1 MLSVA
6 SIKSASGAASYFA
19 KDDYYTAEHS
29 SEATLWGGVGAAE
42 IGLKGEVT
50 KEAFEKILNGELPS
64 GEKVGQVQNR
74 QHGVDLT
81 FSMPKSASILAYV
94 TGDTRILAAHM
105 NAVKTTMAWVEK
117 TFAEGRTYD
126 RSKAGDAVR
135 TGNLVYAMFQ
145 HDTSRA
151 LDPQGHIHVLVANMT
166 KMANGAWQALH
177 NGQLWKN
184 NTTIGSAYHA
194 NYRAELA
201 KIGFET
207 TIPGKHGMFE
217 ISGVPKK
224 VIETFSQRSTDIRA
238 KAAELGI
245 TNPKALDRIT
255 TNTRD
260 AKLNVEDRDALRE
273 AWRARAADLGFDGKA
288 LVEAAKARASGA
300 ALDSKPGTLERI
312 RETLASIREIL
323 GAAFRPNDPLVTSG
337 SERLRTS
344 LVRLNSQHDVASER
358 LRISPVELR
367 AQHAVASAIRIHA
380 QREAAF
386 SIPDV
391 VKTALDRDLKGV
403 TPEHVDRRISELI
416 RGGQLIPGKQ
426 DRIDG
431 VVTHVT
437 TPEALATERGIL
449 AEIERGRG
457 QGRVIVSP
465 SNVIERLHA
474 ASGDK
479 VLNTGQMAAAVMALT
494 STDRIV
500 AVQGVSGAG
509 KSTMLSSVARNVE
522 QEGGKIIGL
531 ALMKATA
538 DRLGAEA
545 GIESRTVSSFV
556 HSYARHALAGTG
568 AGYDGARNELA
579 GTTIVLDEASMV
591 GSDQMKH
598 LVGIAN
604 ALGVDRFLMV
614 GDRQQIAAVDAGKA
628 FSLAQAGGITMARMD
643 ENLRQR
649 TEQLRTVAAL
659 SNRGAVREAMA
670 VLGNKVVARPDH
682 ARAAADYWLKLPQ
695 EEREKAAVLSSGR
708 VARAKINVL
717 IQEGLSAEGTL
728 KGDPLPVGVLD
739 KVNIT
744 REELRYPQAYQA
756 KFPAQL
762 VVDLR
767 FPIRELGLPRGTF
780 DVIGVT
786 DKGHVQV
793 QIGNKVKTFDPQKLS
808 PLDKTDAMQL
818 AQREEIKLHE
828 GDKIRWTQNDKDR
841 GLNNNDIARVVSV
854 DPSGIK
860 VEAIDGR
867 IHELKAGDPMM
878 ERINLAYALNA
889 NAAQG
894 ISIEK
899 DVLAMSYKEINLS
912 NQRLFNVLVTRARD
926 DLILFTDNRDKLTQ
940 AIERNEGNKTSALET
955 TGELSIDPGRGSIS
969 DNGASPGATGSQPGM
984 DSSGS
989 FNPSLP
995 PELDRGPEKLGGEKA
1010 GSAASPA
1017 MNSTTT
1023 APDFKNDPTLSAA
1036 SLRIG
1041 VEPPAIELPFPEKD
1055 IGLEL

>member
-166 KMANGAWQALH
+166 KMANGVWQALH

-207 TIPGKHGMFE
+207 TVSGKHGMFE

-273 AWRARAADLGFDGKA
+273 AWRARAAELGFDGKA

-300 ALDSKPGTLERI
+300 ALDSKPGTMERI
-312 RETLASIREIL
+312 RETLVGIRETL
-323 GAAFRPNDPLVTSG
+323 GDAFRPNDPLIASG
-337 SERLRTS
+337 L
-344 LVRLNSQHDVASER
+344 ER
-358 LRISPVELR
+358 LRISPVDLR

-403 TPEHVDRRISELI
+403 TPEHVDRRVSELI
-416 RGGQLIPGKQ
+416 RAGQLIPGKQ

-465 SNVIERLHA
+465 ETVIARLHA

-479 VLNTGQMAAAVMALT
+479 ELNAGQMAAATMALT
-494 STDRIV
+494 SSDRIV

-509 KSTMLSSVARNVE
+509 KSTMLASVSRNVE
-522 QEGGKIIGL
+522 QEGGKVVGL
-531 ALMKATA
+531 ALMKATS

-556 HSYARHALAGTG
+556 HSYARHALAGKG

-579 GTTIVLDEASMV
+579 GTTIILDEASMV

-604 ALGVDRFLMV
+604 ALGVDRFLMI
-614 GDRQQIAAVDAGKA
+614 GDRQQITAVDAGKA
-628 FSLAQAGGITMARMD
+628 FALAQAGGITMARMD

-659 SNRGAVREAMA
+659 TNRGAVREAMA
-670 VLGNKVVARPDH
+670 MLGNKVTANPAHV
-682 ARAAADYWLKLPQ
+682 
-695 EEREKAAVLSSGR
+695 KAASEHWLGLIPEQRASTAMFSSGR
-708 VARAKINVL
+708 VARAELNVR
-717 IQEGLSAEGTL
+717 IQEGLAAEGTL
-728 KGDPLPVGVLD
+728 KGEGVKIDVLD
-739 KVNIT
+739 KVNLT

-756 KFPAQL
+756 KFEARL

-767 FPIRELGLPRGTF
+767 FAIRELGLPRGTF

-793 QIGNKVKTFDPQKLS
+793 QIGNKVKTFDPQKIS

-841 GLNNNDIARVVSV
+841 GLNNNDIARVMSV

-860 VEAIDGR
+860 VEASDGR
-867 IHELKAGDPMM
+867 VHELKAGDPMM
-878 ERINLAYALNA
+878 ERISLAYALNMH
-889 NAAQG
+889 AAQG
-894 ISIEK
+894 ITADNAIA
-899 DVLAMSYKEINLS
+899 VMSHKESNLS
-912 NQRLFNVLVTRARD
+912 NQRLFNVTVTRVRD
-926 DLILFTDNRDKLTQ
+926 DIQLFTDNREKLTQ

-969 DNGASPGATGSQPGM
+969 DNGTSPGATGSQAGM

-1010 GSAASPA
+1010 GSVASPA
-1017 MNSTTT
+1017 MSSTTT

>member
-6 SIKSASGAASYFA
+6 SVKSASGAASYFA

-29 SEATLWGGVGAAE
+29 SEATLWGGIGAAE
-42 IGLKGEVT
+42 LGLKGEVT
-50 KEAFEKILNGELPS
+50 KEAFEKILNGEMPS

-94 TGDTRILAAHM
+94 PGDTRILAAHM
-105 NAVKTTMAWVEK
+105 NAIKTTMGWVEK

-126 RSKAGDAVR
+126 RSKSGDAVR

-151 LDPQGHIHVLVANMT
+151 LDPQGHMHVIVANMT
-166 KMANGAWQALH
+166 KMANGVWQALH

-194 NYRAELA
+194 NFRAELG
-201 KIGFET
+201 KIGYET
-207 TIPGKHGMFE
+207 TVSGKHGQFE
-217 ISGVPKK
+217 INGVAKK
-224 VIETFSQRSTDIRA
+224 VIEAFSQRSTDIRA

-245 TNPKALDRIT
+245 TNPKQIDRIT

-260 AKLNVEDRDALRE
+260 AKLNVEDRQVLRD
-273 AWRARAADLGFDGKA
+273 AWRDRATALGFDGKD
-288 LVEAAKARASGA
+288 LVEAAKARAAGNA
-300 ALDSKPGTLERI
+300 IDSKPGTLERI
-312 RETLASIREIL
+312 RDTLDGIREAL
-323 GAAFRPNDPLVTSG
+323 GDAFRPTDPLIARGV
-337 SERLRTS
+337 
-344 LVRLNSQHDVASER
+344 ER
-358 LRISPVELR
+358 LRISPVDLR

-391 VKTALDRDLKGV
+391 VKTALDRGLKGV
-403 TPEHVDRRISELI
+403 TPDHIDRRVSELI
-416 RGGQLIPGKQ
+416 RAEQLIPGKQ

-457 QGRVIVSP
+457 QGRIIVSP
-465 SNVIERLHA
+465 ETVIARLNA

-479 VLNTGQMAAAVMALT
+479 ELNSGQMAAATMALI
-494 STDRIV
+494 SSDRIV

-509 KSTMLSSVARNVE
+509 KSTMLSSVSRNVE
-522 QEGGKIIGL
+522 QEGGKVVGL

-538 DRLGAEA
+538 GRLGADA
-545 GIESRTVSSFV
+545 GIETRTVSSFV
-556 HSYARHALAGTG
+556 HSYARHALAGKG

-579 GTTIVLDEASMV
+579 GTTLILDEASMV

-604 ALGVDRFLMV
+604 ALGVDRFLLI
-614 GDRQQIAAVDAGKA
+614 GDRQQITAVDAGKA
-628 FSLAQAGGITMARMD
+628 FALAQAGGITMARMD

-659 SNRGAVREAMA
+659 TNRGAVREAMA
-670 VLGNKVVARPDH
+670 VLGNKVTANPEHVKAASEHWLGLTPEQ
-682 ARAAADYWLKLPQ
+682 RAATAMF
-695 EEREKAAVLSSGR
+695 SSGR
-708 VARAKINVL
+708 VARAELNVR
-717 IQEGLSAEGTL
+717 IQEGLAAEGTL
-728 KGDPLPVGVLD
+728 KGDGVAIGVLD

-744 REELRYPQAYQA
+744 REELRYPQAYEA
-756 KFPAQL
+756 KGDARL
-762 VVDLR
+762 AIDLR
-767 FPIRELGLPRGTF
+767 HAIRELGLPRGTF
-780 DVIGVT
+780 DVIGV
-786 DKGHVQV
+786 DAKGRVQV
-793 QIGNKVKTFDPQKLS
+793 QIGTKVHTFDPQKIS

-841 GLNNNDIARVVSV
+841 GLNNNDIARVLAA
-854 DPSGIK
+854 DKSGIK
-860 VEAIDGR
+860 VEASDGR
-867 IHELKAGDPMM
+867 IHDLKAGDPMI
-878 ERINLAYALNA
+878 ERISLAYALNMH
-889 NAAQG
+889 AAQG
-894 ISIEK
+894 ITADNAIA
-899 DVLAMSYKEINLS
+899 VMSHKESNLS
-912 NQRLFNVLVTRARD
+912 NQRLFNVTVTRVRD
-926 DLILFTDNRDKLTQ
+926 DIQLFTDNREKLTE

-955 TGELSIDPGRGSIS
+955 TGELSIDPAKGSLA
-969 DNGASPGATGSQPGM
+969 DNATTSGLGGSRAGV
-984 DSSGS
+984 DTSGS
-989 FNPSLP
+989 FNPTLP
-995 PELDRGPEKLGGEKA
+995 PDLDRGPQKIGGEKA
-1010 GSAASPA
+1010 GSIEPTAS
-1017 MNSTTT
+1017 SRT
-1023 APDFKNDPTLSAA
+1023 PDFKSDPALSAA
-1036 SLRIG
+1036 SLRVG

>member
-1 MLSVA
+1 M
-6 SIKSASGAASYFA
+6 
-19 KDDYYTAEHS
+19 
-29 SEATLWGGVGAAE
+29 
-42 IGLKGEVT
+42 
-50 KEAFEKILNGELPS
+50 PS
-64 GEKVGQVQNR
+64 GEKVAPGENR
-74 QHGVDLT
+74 RLGVDLT

-94 TGDTRILAAHM
+94 AGDTRILVAHM
-105 NAVKTTMAWVEK
+105 NAVRATMSWAEK

-126 RSKAGDAVR
+126 RSKSGDAVR

-151 LDPQGHIHVLVANMT
+151 LDPQGHIHVIVANMT
-166 KMANGAWQALH
+166 KMANGVWQALH
-177 NGQLWKN
+177 NQQLWKN

-194 NYRAELA
+194 NFRAELG

-207 TIPGKHGMFE
+207 AVSGKHGMFE
-217 ISGVPKK
+217 IKGVPTKA
-224 VIETFSQRSTDIRA
+224 IDTFSQRRADILETAQRLGF
-238 KAAELGI
+238 KSAEALRKI
-245 TNPKALDRIT
+245 TN
-255 TNTRD
+255 NTRD
-260 AKLNVEDRDALRE
+260 PKLNVEDREALRE
-273 AWRARAADLGFDGKA
+273 AWRERAAAIGFDGKA
-288 LVEAAKARASGA
+288 LVEEAKARANGYA
-300 ALDSKPGTLERI
+300 IDGRPGTMERI
-312 RETLASIREIL
+312 RETLVGIRETL
-323 GAAFRPNDPLVTSG
+323 GDAFRPNDPLIASG
-337 SERLRTS
+337 L
-344 LVRLNSQHDVASER
+344 ER
-358 LRISPVELR
+358 LRISPVDLR

-403 TPEHVDRRISELI
+403 TPEHVDRRVSELI
-416 RGGQLIPGKQ
+416 RAGQLIPGKQ

-449 AEIERGRG
+449 SEIERGGG

-465 SNVIERLHA
+465 ETVIARLHA

-479 VLNTGQMAAAVMALT
+479 ELNAGQMAAATMALT
-494 STDRIV
+494 SSDRIV

-509 KSTMLSSVARNVE
+509 KSTMLSSVARVVE
-522 QEGGKIIGL
+522 QEGGKVIGL

-545 GIESRTVSSFV
+545 GIDTFTVSSFV
-556 HSYARHALAGTG
+556 HRYARHALAGKGT
-568 AGYDGARNELA
+568 GYDGARNELA
-579 GTTIVLDEASMV
+579 GTTVFLDEASMV

-598 LVGIAN
+598 LKGIAN
-604 ALGVDRFLMV
+604 ALGLDKFLEI
-614 GDRQQIAAVDAGKA
+614 GDRQQITAVDAGKA
-628 FSLAQAGGITMARMD
+628 FALAQAGGITMARMD

-659 SNRGAVREAMA
+659 TNRGAVREAMA
-670 VLGNKVVARPDH
+670 MLGNKVTANPAHV
-682 ARAAADYWLKLPQ
+682 
-695 EEREKAAVLSSGR
+695 KAASEHWLSLTPEQRASTAMFSSGR
-708 VARAKINVL
+708 VARAELNVR
-717 IQEGLSAEGTL
+717 IQEGLAAEGTL
-728 KGDPLPVGVLD
+728 KGEGVKIDVLD
-739 KVNIT
+739 KVNLT

-756 KFPAQL
+756 KFDARL
-762 VVDLR
+762 VIDLR
-767 FPIRELGLPRGTF
+767 FAIRELGLPRGTF

-793 QIGNKVKTFDPQKLS
+793 QIGNKVKTFDPQKIS

-860 VEAIDGR
+860 VEASDGR

-878 ERINLAYALNA
+878 ERISLAYALNMH
-889 NAAQG
+889 AAQG
-894 ISIEK
+894 ITADNAIA
-899 DVLAMSYKEINLS
+899 VMSHKESNLS
-912 NQRLFNVLVTRARD
+912 NQRLFNVTVTRVRD
-926 DLILFTDNRDKLTQ
+926 DIQLFTDNREKLTQ

-969 DNGASPGATGSQPGM
+969 DNGASPGATGSQTGM

-1010 GSAASPA
+1010 GSVASPA
-1017 MNSTTT
+1017 MSSTTT

>member
-6 SIKSASGAASYFA
+6 SVKSASGAASYFA
-19 KDDYYTAEHS
+19 KDDYYTAEHA

-50 KEAFEKILNGELPS
+50 KEAFEKILNGEMPS
-64 GEKVGQVQNR
+64 GEKVAPGENR
-74 QHGVDLT
+74 RLGVDLT

-94 TGDTRILAAHM
+94 AGDTRILVAHM
-105 NAVKTTMAWVEK
+105 NAVRATMSWAEK

-126 RSKAGDAVR
+126 RSKSGDAVR

-151 LDPQGHIHVLVANMT
+151 LDPQGHIHVIVANMT
-166 KMANGAWQALH
+166 KMANGVWQALH
-177 NGQLWKN
+177 NQQLWKN

-194 NYRAELA
+194 NFRAELG

-207 TIPGKHGMFE
+207 SVTGKHGMFE
-217 ISGVPKK
+217 INGVPKK
-224 VIETFSQRSTDIRA
+224 AIDTFSQRRADILETAQRLGF
-238 KAAELGI
+238 KSAEALRKV
-245 TNPKALDRIT
+245 TN
-255 TNTRD
+255 NTRD
-260 AKLNVEDRDALRE
+260 PKLNVEDREALRE
-273 AWRARAADLGFDGKA
+273 AWRERAAAIGFDGKA
-288 LVEAAKARASGA
+288 LVEEAKARANGYA
-300 ALDSKPGTLERI
+300 IDSRPGTMERI
-312 RETLASIREIL
+312 RETLNGIRETL
-323 GAAFRPNDPLVTSG
+323 GDAFRPNDPLIASG
-337 SERLRTS
+337 
-344 LVRLNSQHDVASER
+344 VER
-358 LRISPVELR
+358 LRISPVDLR

-403 TPEHVDRRISELI
+403 TPEHVDRRVSELI
-416 RGGQLIPGKQ
+416 RAGQLIPGKQ

-465 SNVIERLHA
+465 DTVIERLHA

-556 HSYARHALAGTG
+556 HSYARHALAGKG

-670 VLGNKVVARPDH
+670 VLGNKVVAKPDH

-728 KGDPLPVGVLD
+728 KGEPLNVGVLD

-744 REELRYPQAYQA
+744 REELRYPQAYSQKGDA
-756 KFPAQL
+756 G
-762 VVDLR
+762 VVIDLR

-780 DVIGVT
+780 DVLGVD
-786 DKGHVQV
+786 DKGRVQV

-818 AQREEIKLHE
+818 AHREQIKLHE
-828 GDKIRWTQNDKDR
+828 GDKIRWTQNDKAR
-841 GLNNNDIARVVSV
+841 GLNNNDIARIVSA

-860 VEAIDGR
+860 VEASDGT

-899 DVLAMSYKEINLS
+899 DVLAMSYKEMNLS

-926 DLILFTDNRDKLTQ
+926 DLILFTDNRAKLTD
-940 AIERNEGNKTSALET
+940 AIERNEGNKTSGLET
-955 TGELSIDPGRGSIS
+955 IGELSIDPGRGSIS
-969 DNGASPGATGSQPGM
+969 DNGASPGATGSQTGM
-984 DSSGS
+984 GSSGS

-1010 GSAASPA
+1010 GSVASPA
-1017 MNSTTT
+1017 MSSTTT